1 MGVQECLPNN
11 EVRDRF
17 AGESSS
23 LNRLWE
29 AISPDPILNSY
40 ETDYRWLTQVY
51 ESVKP
56 SSGNGKLLWHVL
68 GPKTIDLI
76 HANVH
81 VESFQDDLETLM
93 LDADLLEAILGTPD
107 PKKKSKEI
115 EIKIAIRFRK
125 HQHEPQFRALGERL
139 EDLREKYEQ
148 GLLVRLDFLKGLPEL
163 ARDVV
168 AAEQTAMPIVN
179 EELGKSA
186 LSELFEEARN
196 DQTPIIVERIVNDID
211 EIVRYVRFDGWHDTH
226 AGEREVKQA
235 LPESLFKYRIH
246 QAQGSFDQAYNYIRE
261 YY

>member
-17 AGESSS
+17 AGEFSS

-125 HQHEPQFRALGERL
+125 HQHEPQFWELGERL

-148 GLLVRLDFLKGLPEL
+148 GLLVSLDFLKGLLEL
-163 ARDVV
+163 A
-168 AAEQTAMPIVN
+168 
-179 EELGKSA
+179 
-186 LSELFEEARN
+186 
-196 DQTPIIVERIVNDID
+196 
-211 EIVRYVRFDGWHDTH
+211 
-226 AGEREVKQA
+226 
-235 LPESLFKYRIH
+235 
-246 QAQGSFDQAYNYIRE
+246 
-261 YY
+261 